1 MNPARAIP
9 LLLVLTALA
18 GGLVAQ
24 PPAEVPPGTGPAPAE
39 SAVEEVYV
47 PERPAAPGTAPAA
60 PAPVLAPVQ
69 NVASV
74 PVTTPP
80 EADKKAPASA
90 AKTPVAPAPPTLTPR
105 FQQVRDRIAALLGH
119 RNDAPPV
126 ADPRK
131 NPFRPAGAAPA
142 EPVKG
147 RPAGS
152 AAVAAPAKPV
162 TSGTDFQMLQAAA
175 TTLKVAGTIQ
185 INGIGHLII
194 NQVPYKEGDV
204 LKARVNG
211 NPVFVRVKHISRY
224 SYTLALNNA
233 ELSVKY

>member
-1 MNPARAIP
+1 MIP
-9 LLLVLTALA
+9 SRSILWLLVLTATA
-18 GGLVAQ
+18 GGLGAQ
-24 PPAEVPPGTGPAPAE
+24 PTSGAAPGVGPAPAE
-39 SAVEEVYV
+39 AAAEEVYV
-47 PERPAAPGTAPAA
+47 PERPGTPATPAPAVEAPAA
-60 PAPVLAPVQ
+60 PARTPVPAPTPALAPSSIDK
-69 NVASV
+69 N
-74 PVTTPP
+74 TPTIT
-80 EADKKAPASA
+80 AKATA
-90 AKTPVAPAPPTLTPR
+90 VPTLTPR
-105 FQQVRDRIAALLGH
+105 FQQVRDRIAILLGH

-147 RPAGS
+147 RATGAP
-152 AAVAAPAKPV
+152 AVAAPSKPV

>member
-1 MNPARAIP
+1 MIP
-9 LLLVLTALA
+9 VRSLVSLLLLTASA
-18 GGLVAQ
+18 VGLGAQ
-24 PPAEVPPGTGPAPAE
+24 PAAAVPPETAPAPTEA
-39 SAVEEVYV
+39 AAEEVYV
-47 PERPAAPGTAPAA
+47 PERPGAPSA
-60 PAPVLAPVQ
+60 PAPAPAGPTS
-69 NVASV
+69 VATA
-74 PVTTPP
+74 PTP
-80 EADKKAPASA
+80 APASVA
-90 AKTPVAPAPPTLTPR
+90 TDTNTPTLTAKTPATPTPTLTPR
-105 FQQVRDRIAALLGH
+105 FQQVRDRVTALLGH

-142 EPVKG
+142 EPAKG
-147 RPAGS
+147 RPAG
-152 AAVAAPAKPV
+152 APVVNAPAKPV
-162 TSGTDFQMLQAAA
+162 TSGTDYQMLQAAA

-185 INGIGHLII
+185 INGVSHLII

>member
-1 MNPARAIP
+1 MNPLHAIT
-9 LLLVLTALA
+9 LWFALTASAA
-18 GGLVAQ
+18 GFAA
-24 PPAEVPPGTGPAPAE
+24 PPAAGAPPGAGPEPAAAAAE
-39 SAVEEVYV
+39 DVYV
-47 PERPAAPGTAPAA
+47 PERPGQPGAPSPAA
-60 PAPVLAPVQ
+60 PTVETPA
-69 NVASV
+69 ASV
-74 PVTTPP
+74 RPP
-80 EADKKAPASA
+80 AAAAVDKKSP
-90 AKTPVAPAPPTLTPR
+90 PAPPKLTAVPPPLSPR

-147 RPAGS
+147 RPPGAP
-152 AAVAAPAKPV
+152 AVNAAPKPV
-162 TSGTDFQMLQAAA
+162 TSGTDYQMLQAAA
-175 TTLKVAGTIQ
+175 TTLKVSGTIQ
-185 INGIGHLII
+185 INGLGHLII
-194 NQVPYKEGDV
+194 NQVPYKEGDI

-224 SYTLALNNA
+224 SYTLSLNNA